1 MSVNQGSDVLRSR
14 GSAEK
19 LAEVAP
25 LFAALGD
32 EARLRIVR
40 RLCDEGPLSIVR
52 LTEGSNISRQAVTKH
67 LTALST
73 AGLIE
78 GERVGREYVW
88 ELQTKRL
95 DEVRRYL
102 DQISARWDRAIDR
115 LKLAVETDET

>member
-1 MSVNQGSDVLRSR
+1 MLRSR

-19 LAEVAP
+19 FAEVAP